1 MSWALHVIPS
11 VDGGAYQPNAM
22 EREVACASCGR
33 NVVGATQ
40 GWALGERDGMR
51 RAKQPIALPVFIDT
65 ICVGAFGH

>member
-1 MSWALHVIPS
+1 
-11 VDGGAYQPNAM
+11 M